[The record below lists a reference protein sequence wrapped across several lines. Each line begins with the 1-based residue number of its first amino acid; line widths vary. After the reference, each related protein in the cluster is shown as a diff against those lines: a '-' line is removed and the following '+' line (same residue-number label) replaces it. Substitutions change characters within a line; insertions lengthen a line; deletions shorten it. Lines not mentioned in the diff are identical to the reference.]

1 MIKLSVMFKSLFL
14 ALVNFILSVISSDFF
29 LCFIYFFVEIMSNSD
44 TFCLKWNEFEKNV
57 SSTLKDFKDDEDFFD
72 VTLACEEEQ
81 VQAHKL
87 VLSAC
92 SPYFR
97 SLFMANPS
105 KHPVVF
111 VKVK

>member
-1 MIKLSVMFKSLFL
+1 MGTNIYNWICFSLSKELLDGETPEYV
-14 ALVNFILSVISSDFF
+14 
-29 LCFIYFFVEIMSNSD
+29 
-44 TFCLKWNEFEKNV
+44 LKWGDHNNQLLHIFHSLWVEKSFTDV
-57 SSTLKDFKDDEDFFD
+57 SLT
-72 VTLACEEEQ
+72 TACTTF
-81 VQAHKL
+81 QAHKL